1 MIKPI
6 GDRVLVKISEAEE
19 RTKGGIV
26 LPDTA
31 KERPH
36 EGTVVALG
44 SGKRAKDGTIVPF
57 TVKVGDNVIFG
68 RYGGDDIELDGE
80 KYKIIA
86 EDEILAIK

>member
-6 GDRVLVKISEAEE
+6 GDRVLIKINEAEE
-19 RTKGGIV
+19 KTKGGIV
-26 LPDTA
+26 LPDAA

-36 EGTVVALG
+36 EGTVIAVG
-44 SGKRAKDGTIVPF
+44 SGKRAKDGTIIPF

-68 RYGGDDIELDGE
+68 KYSGNDIELDGE
-80 KYKIIA
+80 KYKILA